1 MRTFLARCARQSV
14 VHNTKNIAVRIFIKA
29 VDLLSK
35 FPLFVVSVWISPESE
50 VLSNSLFFVANWPM
64 GSRPLSHVI
73 PLTNQRPV
81 TEAEGQGQVQ
91 TRYLLFVK
99 NLIVSSF
106 LHKPPLT

>member
-1 MRTFLARCARQSV
+1 MLDELVRV
-14 VHNTKNIAVRIFIKA
+14 WNTIQKIVVRIFIKA

-50 VLSNSLFFVANWPM
+50 VLSNSLFFVANWPI

-73 PLTNQRPV
+73 PLTNQRPE

-91 TRYLLFVK
+91 TRYLLFV
-99 NLIVSSF
+99 
-106 LHKPPLT
+106 